1 MDIFIL
7 IIIVILI
14 AGLITKSFITRRKR
28 DELVFSLYLNM
39 FELYGYYYWLVVS
52 ENKQKP
58 EIEVKI
64 IKIVRMITT
73 DMNKIKK
80 LSFAKRLEGLLLS
93 DESKKN
99 ASASSRYRELEK
111 ILRELEV
118 YINKKHPRVIK
129 RIYDQKFKSE
139 EDMTENAKKR
149 GEIYNAPGF
158 IGWKPQRKR

>member
-1 MDIFIL
+1 MGIYIL
-7 IIIVILI
+7 IIIVILFVGLFI
-14 AGLITKSFITRRKR
+14 KRLITKRKK

-52 ENKQKP
+52 ENTQKP
-58 EIEVKI
+58 EIEDKI

-73 DMNKIKK
+73 DINKIKK
-80 LSFAKRLEGLLLS
+80 LSFAKRLEELLLS

-129 RIYDQKFKSE
+129 RIYDQKFKSK
-139 EDMTENAKKR
+139 DD
-149 GEIYNAPGF
+149 IYNAPGF